1 MIFSFYH
8 NKSLHKLFGI
18 VQVEVF
24 SVKNSLKK
32 NIKFRSYEFHTN
44 DIEPV
49 STEKK
54 KNDFEP
60 STIFCRTNVSTLIR
74 QLENCWK

>member
-1 MIFSFYH
+1 MLRIFVIFSFYH

-49 STEKK
+49 STEKEK
-54 KNDFEP
+54 KMILNP
-60 STIFCRTNVSTLIR
+60 
-74 QLENCWK
+74 QLYFAELMFQR